1 MRVGHLAGLHMYT
14 LAPIVGILWIAAR
27 TTKTKKNHINAGW
40 LRCTGT
46 ELLLQPHMHGRTYG
60 DLQMA
65 QLVHIGLPLQASRDC
80 LLQGLDAQAQFAGRD
95 Q

>member
-1 MRVGHLAGLHMYT
+1 MY
-14 LAPIVGILWIAAR
+14 LDGVL
-27 TTKTKKNHINAGW
+27 
-40 LRCTGT
+40 LR
-46 ELLLQPHMHGRTYG
+46 PYMHGRTYG

-80 LLQGLDAQAQFAGRD
+80 LLQGLGAHARFASQD